1 MVLALRRGLWSYV
14 LETAGVTGT
23 HAVGS
28 DCRIRFSTGQG
39 RR

>member
-14 LETAGVTGT
+14 LEPAGVTGT